1 MLILEKDGVFILETE
16 NTHYV
21 MSVSEQG
28 LLCHEHWGRKCADI
42 EDYRCTYKP
51 WERNSNHS
59 ARDLAKT
66 EYIPYGGTCYRT
78 PAFVAAYDD
87 RCREAELTY
96 RNFNVSFEDEDTFT
110 LEIILEDS
118 RYGLEVSLFY
128 RLRES
133 TDIIERFVKIRN
145 NSDKQITL
153 NKVAT
158 AEFSFPSTAPYSSLN
173 FNGSWGAE
181 FYPESTTVRNGVLTY
196 ENRKGGSNHTHT
208 PAFILSHNATEKEG
222 EVFFGALAWSGN
234 YKVEL
239 SRDFA
244 GITRAVIGINDF
256 DFSYT
261 LRPGEEFDT
270 PSVYCG
276 YVNGFGEMS
285 NQMHAYA
292 VEHILPKSFNKAPLP
307 VLYNSWEATGFD
319 VSCES
324 QQKLAEIAADI
335 GCELFVMDDGW
346 FGERANDWA
355 GLGDWYVNK
364 EKFPDGLTPL
374 IDKVKSL
381 GMRFGLWFEPE
392 MVNPDSDLYRTHPE
406 WAYHYDTRDADLLRQ
421 QLVLN
426 LTREDVKEY
435 VFSVMDNMLCTYDI
449 SYIKWDMNR
458 AYSQTG
464 AENLDNPQ
472 ELWYRH
478 VKAVYE
484 IADRLKEKHPSLQL
498 ECCASGGG
506 RAELGALSHFDM
518 VWTSDNT
525 DPVDRL
531 TIQQGFSM
539 LYPIK
544 CMRAWVTDTNRYSRP
559 KDFDYRFN
567 VTMQGSLSI
576 GGDLT
581 KYSEQE
587 LELHRKYI
595 SLYKEIRETVQ
606 FGRLYRLASF
616 EKDKIFATQYVKDGS
631 SVLFLCRDVNTFFN
645 EKFYRIK
652 LDGLDGFS
660 RYDIEYDGKTENL
673 SGDYLMNVGL
683 EFEMGGTLQSKII
696 LINKTTD

>member
-1 MLILEKDGVFILETE
+1 MLILENNGVFVLETE

-21 MSVSEQG
+21 MAVDSQG
-28 LLCHEHWGRKCADI
+28 VLNHEHWGRKCADI
-42 EDYRCTYKP
+42 EDYKCTYKP

-59 ARDLAKT
+59 ARDLSKT
-66 EYIPYGGTCYRT
+66 EYLPYGGTCYRT
-78 PAFVAAYDD
+78 PAFVATYGDG
-87 RCREAELTY
+87 CREALLTY
-96 RNFNVSFEDEDTFT
+96 KDFNVSFEDEDTFL
-110 LEIILEDS
+110 LEIMLEDKQYS
-118 RYGLEVSLFY
+118 LAVSLFY
-128 RLRES
+128 RLREN

-145 NSDKQITL
+145 GSSSPVILKKI
-153 NKVAT
+153 ASG
-158 AEFSFPSTAPYSSLN
+158 EFNLPSLRPYTSTN

-181 FYPESTTVRNGVLTY
+181 FYKEETVVRNGVLTY
-196 ENRKGGSNHTHT
+196 ESRKGGSNHTHT
-208 PAFILSHNATEKEG
+208 PAFILSQNATEKEG
-222 EVFFGALAWSGN
+222 DVFFGALAWSGN
-234 YKVEL
+234 YKVEI

-244 GITRAVIGINDF
+244 GRTRAVIGINDF

-261 LRPGEEFDT
+261 LKPGEEFEA

-276 YVNGFGEMS
+276 YAKGLAEMS
-285 NQMHAYA
+285 NQMNSYT
-292 VEHILPKSFNKAPLP
+292 VEHILPKRFAKEPLP
-307 VLYNSWEATGFD
+307 VLYNSWEATWFD
-319 VSCES
+319 VSDTG
-324 QQKLAEIAADI
+324 QQKLAEKAAAI

-346 FGERANDWA
+346 FGERKNDWA

-364 EKFPDGLTPL
+364 EKFPDGLTGL

-426 LTREDVKEY
+426 LTIPEVKEY
-435 VFSVMDNMLCTYDI
+435 VFSVMDDMLCQYDI

-464 AENLDNPQ
+464 GENLENPQ

-484 IADRLKEKHPSLQL
+484 IADRLKEKHPDLQL

-531 TIQQGFSM
+531 SIQNGFSL

-544 CMRAWVTDTNRYSRP
+544 CMRAWVTDTNRWSRP
-559 KDFDYRFN
+559 KDWDFRFN

-576 GGDLT
+576 GGNLL
-581 KYSEQE
+581 KYSEEE
-587 LELHRKYI
+587 LEIHRKYI
-595 SLYKEIRETVQ
+595 ALYKEIRNTVQ
-606 FGRLYRLASF
+606 FGRFYRIANF
-616 EKDKIFATQYVKDGS
+616 EEDKIYATQYVNGNQ
-631 SVLFLCRDVNTFFN
+631 SVLFLAKNVNTFFN

-652 LDGLDGFS
+652 LDGLDEFARYTLKYDDREENFS
-660 RYDIEYDGKTENL
+660 GA
-673 SGDYLMNVGL
+673 YLMNVGL

-696 LINKTTD
+696 ILEKQ

>member
-1 MLILEKDGVFILETE
+1 MLILENKGVFVLETK

-21 MSVSEQG
+21 ISVDPDG
-28 LLCHEHWGRKCADI
+28 LICHEHWGRKCADI
-42 EDYRCTYKP
+42 EDYRCTCKP

-59 ARDLAKT
+59 ARDLART

-78 PAFVAAYDD
+78 PAFAATYDD
-87 RCREAELTY
+87 NCREAHLTY
-96 RNFNVSFEDEDTFT
+96 KDFNVTFEDEDTFL
-110 LEIILEDS
+110 LEIILEDKP
-118 RYGLEVSLFY
+118 YGIEVSLFY
-128 RLRES
+128 RLREN
-133 TDIIERFVKIRN
+133 TDIIERFVKITNR
-145 NSDKQITL
+145 SDKAVTL
-153 NKVAT
+153 NKIAS
-158 AEFSFPSTAPYSSLN
+158 AEFTLPSTRPYSSTN

-181 FYPESTTVRNGVLTY
+181 FRKESTTVKNGVLTY
-196 ENRKGGSNHTHT
+196 ENRKGGSNHTHS
-208 PAFILSHNATEKEG
+208 PLFILSQNATEKEG
-222 EVFFGALAWSGN
+222 DVFFGALAWSGN
-234 YKVEL
+234 YKVEI

-261 LRPGEEFDT
+261 LKPGKEFIA
-270 PSVYCG
+270 PSVFCG
-276 YVNGFGEMS
+276 YVKGFSQMS
-285 NQMHAYA
+285 NQMNSYA
-292 VEHILPKSFNKAPLP
+292 VEHILPKSFNKVPLP
-307 VLYNSWEATGFD
+307 VLYNSWEATWFD
-319 VSCES
+319 VSSET

-346 FGERANDWA
+346 FGQRKNDRA

-364 EKFPDGLTPL
+364 EKFPEGLTPL
-374 IDKVKSL
+374 IDKVKEL

-392 MVNPDSDLYRTHPE
+392 MVNPDSDLYRAHPD
-406 WAYHYDTRDADLLRQ
+406 WAYHYDTREADLLRQ

-426 LTREDVKEY
+426 LTKDEVKEY
-435 VFSVMDNMLCTYDI
+435 VFDVMDKMLSKYDI

-464 AENLDNPQ
+464 AENLENPQ

-484 IADRLKEKHPSLQL
+484 IADRLKAKYPCLQL

-506 RAELGALSHFDM
+506 RADLGALSHFDM

-531 TIQQGFSM
+531 TIQQGFSL

-544 CMRAWVTDTNRYSRP
+544 CMRAWVTDTNRHSRP

-576 GGDLT
+576 GGNLT
-581 KYSEQE
+581 KYTEQE
-587 LELHRKYI
+587 LEIHRKYI
-595 SLYKEIRETVQ
+595 ALYKEIRETVQ
-606 FGRLYRLASF
+606 FGSFYRLANF
-616 EKDKIFATQYVKDGS
+616 DDDKIFATQYVKDGR

-645 EKFYRIK
+645 DKFYRIK
-652 LDGLDGFS
+652 LDGLDGYS
-660 RYDIEYDGKTENL
+660 RYNVEIDGKTEAF

-696 LINKTTD
+696 LIDKVNA